1 MYLIRKYT
9 KRFYHKLIDSLFEK
23 FLNLLLRYPII
34 KKKKDFREEGK
45 LSKRFINAMGS
56 SSRTISTAKR
66 RSFPPRPSKLENTF
80 SRPEQ
85 SRLFLIALTNSS
97 AYLVFAVSV
106 SLFSGFHD
114 RLQARPPFPPTTLGF
129 WGTVSHAT
137 FYTIPLDRITTKL
150 LAAFRSVRQVDN
162 RLGEKSRTH
171 NA

>member
-1 MYLIRKYT
+1 
-9 KRFYHKLIDSLFEK
+9 
-23 FLNLLLRYPII
+23 
-34 KKKKDFREEGK
+34 
-45 LSKRFINAMGS
+45 MGS

-114 RLQARPPFPPTTLGF
+114 RLQVRPPFPPTTLGF

-150 LAAFRSVRQVDN
+150 LAAFRFVRQVDN

-171 NA
+171 NAQQVRYVISHFLSCCLRCFVQTIDNHRLIIVVDYTRRTLRSDVEK